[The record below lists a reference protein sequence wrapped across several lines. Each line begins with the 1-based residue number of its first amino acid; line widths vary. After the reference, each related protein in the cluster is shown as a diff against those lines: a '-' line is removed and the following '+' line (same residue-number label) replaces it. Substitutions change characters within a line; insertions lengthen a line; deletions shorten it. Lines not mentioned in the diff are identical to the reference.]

1 MVADVG
7 NIFYAGDSSSQSRAP
22 FRVPVFMD
30 GHGLTGHKHL
40 VDVPSYFIFSVVGGR
55 VKDGQKMRIYTVV
68 VTWFH
73 DMQDT
78 ETQFGTN

>member
-1 MVADVG
+1 
-7 NIFYAGDSSSQSRAP
+7 
-22 FRVPVFMD
+22 MD